1 MVQEIENVSAAPTVK
16 PPRHYPTPS
25 AKCADLC
32 VHVFGLTAA
41 LIGGGVL
48 LGLAIWKGSP
58 LQTTAVAIYT
68 AGLLLML
75 GCSTAYNFAPA
86 RHRPLLRRLDHA
98 GIFIMIAGSYTPF
111 TVASLSGPW
120 AVAMTAGIWAVAA
133 LGVVGKLFLPGLD
146 RKVWVGVYLALAWA
160 VVVALGPMI
169 ASVPWPSMLLLA
181 VGGVVYTIGVIFYLM
196 HRLPFRRAIWHSHVI
211 GGAGVHYVAVLLA
224 LVLGQQAA
232 V

>member
-1 MVQEIENVSAAPTVK
+1 VSPAPLDK

-32 VHVFGLTAA
+32 VHIIGLTAA

-48 LGLAIWKGSP
+48 LGLAIWQGSP
-58 LQTTAVAIYT
+58 LKTTAAAIYS

-111 TVASLSGPW
+111 TVASLSGAW
-120 AVAMTAGIWAVAA
+120 AVAMTTGIWAVAA
-133 LGVVGKLFLPGLD
+133 LGVAGKLFLPGLG
-146 RKVWVGVYLALAWA
+146 RRVWVAVYLALGWA

-169 ASVPWPSMLLLA
+169 AAVPWPSMLLLA
-181 VGGVVYTIGVIFYLM
+181 IGGLLYSVGVIFYLM
-196 HRLPFRRAIWHSHVI
+196 RRLRFRRAIWHGHVV
-211 GGAGVHYVAVLLA
+211 GGAGAHYAAVLLA
-224 LVLGQQAA
+224 MVLGQQAA
-232 V
+232 A

>member
-1 MVQEIENVSAAPTVK
+1 MTSQTPK

-32 VHVFGLTAA
+32 VHIIGLTAA

-48 LGLAIWKGSP
+48 VGLSIWRGSP
-58 LQTTAVAIYT
+58 VLTTAVVVYS

-111 TVASLSGPW
+111 TVAGLSGAW
-120 AVAMTAGIWAVAA
+120 AIVMTAVIWGVAA
-133 LGVVGKLFLPGLD
+133 LGVAGKLFLSGLD
-146 RKVWVGVYLALAWA
+146 RKLWVVIYLALGWA
-160 VVVALGPMI
+160 VVVALGPLM
-169 ASVPWPSMLLLA
+169 AALPRSSLLLLA
-181 VGGVVYTIGVIFYLM
+181 IGGVVYSVGVVFYM
-196 HRLPFRRAIWHSHVI
+196 MRKLPFRRAIWHGHVV
-211 GGAGVHYVAVLLA
+211 GGAGVHYAAVLVG
-224 LVLGQQAA
+224 LVFGQHAA
-232 V
+232 S

>member
-1 MVQEIENVSAAPTVK
+1 MTSQTPK

-32 VHVFGLTAA
+32 VHIIGLTAA

-48 LGLAIWKGSP
+48 VGLSIWRGSP
-58 LQTTAVAIYT
+58 VLTTAVVVYS

-111 TVASLSGPW
+111 TVAGLSGAW
-120 AVAMTAGIWAVAA
+120 AIVMTAVIWGVAA
-133 LGVVGKLFLPGLD
+133 LGVAGKLFLSGLD
-146 RKVWVGVYLALAWA
+146 RKLWVVIYLALGWA
-160 VVVALGPMI
+160 VVVALGPLM
-169 ASVPWPSMLLLA
+169 AALPRSSLLLLA
-181 VGGVVYTIGVIFYLM
+181 IGGVVYSVGVIFYM
-196 HRLPFRRAIWHSHVI
+196 MRKLPFRRAIWHGHVV
-211 GGAGVHYVAVLLA
+211 GGAGVHYAAVLVG
-224 LVLGQQAA
+224 LVFGQHAA
-232 V
+232 S

>member
-1 MVQEIENVSAAPTVK
+1 MSIVTSQTPK

-32 VHVFGLTAA
+32 VHIIGLTAA

-48 LGLAIWKGSP
+48 VGLSIWRGSP
-58 LQTTAVAIYT
+58 VLTTAVVIYS

-111 TVASLSGPW
+111 TVAGLSGAW
-120 AVAMTAGIWAVAA
+120 AIAMTAAIWGVAA
-133 LGVVGKLFLPGLD
+133 LGVAGKLFLSGLD
-146 RKVWVGVYLALAWA
+146 RKLWVVIYLALGWA
-160 VVVALGPMI
+160 VVVALGPLM
-169 ASVPWPSMLLLA
+169 AALPRSSLLLLA
-181 VGGVVYTIGVIFYLM
+181 IGGMVYSVGVIFYM
-196 HRLPFRRAIWHSHVI
+196 MRRLPFRRAIWHGHVI
-211 GGAGVHYVAVLLA
+211 GGAGVHYAAVL
-224 LVLGQQAA
+224 VGVVFGQHAA
-232 V
+232 S

>member
-1 MVQEIENVSAAPTVK
+1 VTSLTPK

-32 VHVFGLTAA
+32 VHIIGLTAA

-48 LGLAIWKGSP
+48 VGLSIWRGSP
-58 LQTTAVAIYT
+58 VLTTAVVIYS

-111 TVASLSGPW
+111 TVAGLSGAW
-120 AVAMTAGIWAVAA
+120 AIVMTAVIWGVAA
-133 LGVVGKLFLPGLD
+133 LGVAGKLFLSGLD
-146 RKVWVGVYLALAWA
+146 RKLWVVIYLALGWA
-160 VVVALGPMI
+160 VVVALGPLM
-169 ASVPWPSMLLLA
+169 AALPRSSLLLLA
-181 VGGVVYTIGVIFYLM
+181 IGGVVYSIGVIFYM
-196 HRLPFRRAIWHSHVI
+196 MRKLPFRRAIWHGHVV
-211 GGAGVHYVAVLLA
+211 GGAGVHYAAVL
-224 LVLGQQAA
+224 VGVVFGQHAA
-232 V
+232 I